1 MAVQWLACEVRRLR
15 RDVDLLRRDCRA
27 VEVRDKQRLKL
38 VELIKATDL
47 RFREDVDA
55 ELLKHDREEEGGEV
69 YYATGLSGGVAD
81 QGSEIGLGEER
92 SEQEGDLLS
101 QWYNDDSA
109 EFIGAGASEIGSDDD
124 KSDGGKVDGDEGID
138 AFYLWYDG
146 GADFSGSDMSNVEGE
161 DKSDEGEENEEC
173 GLLQTFV
180 EEEMIR
186 EASFSDVD
194 VGEYKSEDNEEGGFL
209 QKFVEEQE
217 NSDGAG
223 SSDVGVECV
232 EEELI
237 DGVGSSDVAVGEYN
251 SEEDEEGGFLTE
263 FVEEEKNSNGE
274 GSSDVGEGEEDKS
287 DDEFLHNFVEEEMGL
302 YGHQELDMFRKFNFL
317 DDMSVIQISQVCM
330 RTYQMMTF
338 DRY

>member
-92 SEQEGDLLS
+92 SEQEDDLLF
-101 QWYNDDSA
+101 QWHNGDGAD
-109 EFIGAGASEIGSDDD
+109 FNGAGASND

-161 DKSDEGEENEEC
+161 DKSDEGEENEEG
-173 GLLQTFV
+173 GLLQKCV
-180 EEEMIR
+180 EEETIR
-186 EASFSDVD
+186 EASCSDVD
-194 VGEYKSEDNEEGGFL
+194 AGEYKSEDNEEGGFL
-209 QKFVEEQE
+209 RKFVEEQE
-217 NSDGAG
+217 NSNGAG
-223 SSDVGVECV
+223 SSDVGVKCV
-232 EEELI
+232 EEELA
-237 DGVGSSDVAVGEYN
+237 DGVGTSDVAVGEYK
-251 SEEDEEGGFLTE
+251 SEDDEEGEFLRE
-263 FVEEEKNSNGE
+263 FVEEEKNSNEE
-274 GSSDVGEGEEDKS
+274 GSCDVGEGNEDNS
-287 DDEFLHNFVEEEMGL
+287 DDGFLHKFVEEEVEL
-302 YGHQELDMFRKFNFL
+302 YGHQELDMCRKL
-317 DDMSVIQISQVCM
+317 TSWTTC
-330 RTYQMMTF
+330 R
-338 DRY
+338 